1 MAERIRRK
9 DFDQI
14 CRLCLV
20 YASDKADLFPLYISE
35 ANIPGF
41 YGRFL
46 KEFKESL
53 PEVIT
58 ACIGI
63 EIDPSEKLPLRICSN
78 CERQLI
84 VSNQFRQT
92 CLQSNEY
99 LLKLLKT
106 DGIDDDT
113 DDDVPPV
120 PLEYPELIIVDKIK
134 DEFKEEQ
141 METDSSCDSV
151 WVDNL
156 SDNLQTE
163 TTVNDEVDDDEKP
176 GLFSR
181 DKDVIKKSAAKRTK
195 TIPLVTPS
203 TPIVPV
209 DCNDSEK
216 SQPNTDVP
224 KSTVRYHYPKKQ
236 KMCTVC
242 GIIVDRLRDHMR
254 THPDALEH
262 RCTLCSKKYLTPKG
276 LAKHIRHKHTEDSSI
291 EISNNSD
298 GNGGCNRNL
307 WQSNLRKR
315 FRQMGET
322 YIAVDGSE
330 KLGRS
335 VKPATCPISCY
346 LKCQFNV
353 DEAQRIEIHKSF
365 WKLTD
370 NEKDLFYAQNVRRVT
385 AARKRTTAERSQRS
399 FSFTYYFD
407 VCENGEV
414 SRRVQVC
421 QRFFVDTLDI
431 SKGRVYYYFQN
442 IHDIVKGGPI
452 IERHLKKRKSRCV
465 TKTRR

>member
-20 YASDKADLFPLYISE
+20 YASDKTDLFPLYISE

-99 LLKLLKT
+99 LIKLLKT
-106 DGIDDDT
+106 DEIDDFDT
-113 DDDVPPV
+113 DDDVPPNS
-120 PLEYPELIIVDKIK
+120 LEYPELIIVDKIK

-163 TTVNDEVDDDEKP
+163 TNVQDKIDDDEKP
-176 GLFSR
+176 VLLST
-181 DKDVIKKSAAKRTK
+181 DKDVIKKSATKRTK
-195 TIPLVTPS
+195 TIPLITPS

-209 DCNDSEK
+209 DCNNSEK
-216 SQPNTDVP
+216 SQSNIDVP
-224 KSTVRYHYPKKQ
+224 KSTVKYHYPKKQ

-262 RCTLCSKKYLTPKG
+262 KCTLCSKKYLTTKG
-276 LAKHIRHKHTEDSSI
+276 LTKHIRHKHTEDSDQSSCEYEYYYNKRGERTVRKPVAKPHKWKRNVAKTQRNFGQRYITAKGIEKPEKKLKEPCNSI
-291 EISNNSD
+291 CRI
-298 GNGGCNRNL
+298 
-307 WQSNLRKR
+307 
-315 FRQMGET
+315 
-322 YIAVDGSE
+322 
-330 KLGRS
+330 
-335 VKPATCPISCY
+335 
-346 LKCQFNV
+346 KC
-353 DEAQRIEIHKSF
+353 
-365 WKLTD
+365 
-370 NEKDLFYAQNVRRVT
+370 
-385 AARKRTTAERSQRS
+385 TTKITHSQREEIFKHFWS
-399 FSFTYYFD
+399 ICDLTQKRAFLIRHIEMVIPKYRRSNGLRSLNHAYFF
-407 VCENGEV
+407 EV
-414 SRRVQVC
+414 DAKRIQVC
-421 QRFFVDTLDI
+421 KTFFVRTLDI
-431 SKGRVYYYFQN
+431 SHVFIKTAIRKFNSEKGHLEGERRGKCRN
-442 IHDIVKGGPI
+442 I
-452 IERHLKKRKSRCV
+452 KK
-465 TKTRR
+465 

>member
-20 YASDKADLFPLYISE
+20 YASDKTDLFPLYISE

-99 LLKLLKT
+99 LIKLLKT
-106 DGIDDDT
+106 DEIDDFDT
-113 DDDVPPV
+113 DDDVPPNS
-120 PLEYPELIIVDKIK
+120 LEYPELIIVDKIK

-163 TTVNDEVDDDEKP
+163 TNVQDKIDDDEKP
-176 GLFSR
+176 VLLST
-181 DKDVIKKSAAKRTK
+181 DKDVIKKSATKRTK
-195 TIPLVTPS
+195 TIPLITPS

-209 DCNDSEK
+209 DCNNSEK
-216 SQPNTDVP
+216 SQSNIDVP
-224 KSTVRYHYPKKQ
+224 KSTVKYHYPKKQ

-262 RCTLCSKKYLTPKG
+262 KCTLCSKKYLTTKG
-276 LAKHIRHKHTEDSSI
+276 LTKHIRHKHTEDRNLHNPTLAELRTLETIKKYRGESYMSRDGVARSGKCMGPPCKQCIYKCSVHISTEERTQLFNNYYNLASIQKQWQYIARCMHRGSPKQQNPSQKRCRLSI
-291 EISNNSD
+291 E
-298 GNGGCNRNL
+298 
-307 WQSNLRKR
+307 
-315 FRQMGET
+315 
-322 YIAVDGSE
+322 
-330 KLGRS
+330 
-335 VKPATCPISCY
+335 
-346 LKCQFNV
+346 
-353 DEAQRIEIHKSF
+353 
-365 WKLTD
+365 
-370 NEKDLFYAQNVRRVT
+370 
-385 AARKRTTAERSQRS
+385 
-399 FSFTYYFD
+399 
-407 VCENGEV
+407 
-414 SRRVQVC
+414 
-421 QRFFVDTLDI
+421 
-431 SKGRVYYYFQN
+431 YYFQLN
-442 IHDIVKGGPI
+442 HGRIRVCKTFFVHTLGISNTAIKTALRKCNLKGELIVGD
-452 IERHLKKRKSRCV
+452 
-465 TKTRR
+465 RRGKYNKIPA